1 MTNRFT
7 LLLGGLCLALLVLA
21 GCKARGLLTGRTD
34 LEAQWNFED
43 VQSLVFA
50 NQQWERE
57 FSALATDAEALYLVS
72 ERAGKVLR
80 LAYPV
85 GPESEFEEQALWR
98 RKGAEYEGAA
108 ILGDRLYLVDE
119 HSDRAT
125 NVFPALV
132 TLSLQDPAE
141 PLSVRPIRWEGLDC
155 DGGRCL
161 EGLAVVDQTVY
172 LLDERDHLPGG
183 GCTSRLYVTTLNA
196 LETGA
201 PAPTRTIDLAL
212 PDCDW
217 RYSALHAATVGRRT
231 YLLALR
237 TYCVWNAETKSCDED
252 AYVVEL
258 LDPAA
263 TPTVVS
269 SYRFPETTVNWWR
282 MANVSRNFEGIAL
295 GPDDALYL
303 VSDNRWSLDRQPKT
317 LLLRIPRR

>member
-1 MTNRFT
+1 MTHRFT

-43 VQSLVFA
+43 VQSLVFP

-57 FSALATDAEALYLVS
+57 FSALATDTEALYLIS
-72 ERAGKVLR
+72 ERAGKALR
-80 LAYPV
+80 LVYPV
-85 GPESEFEEQALWR
+85 GPDSEFKERSLWL
-98 RKGAEYEGAA
+98 RKGGEYEGAA
-108 ILGDRLYLVDE
+108 IQGGRLYLVDE
-119 HSDRAT
+119 HDDRGE
-125 NVFPALV
+125 NVSPALV
-132 TLSLQDPAE
+132 TLLLQNTAE
-141 PLSVRPIRWEGLDC
+141 PLSVRPLRWDGLDC

-161 EGLAVVDQTVY
+161 EGLAVVGQTVY

-183 GCTSRLYVTTLNA
+183 QCTSRLYVTTLNA

-201 PAPTRTIDLAL
+201 PAPTRTIELAL

-217 RYSALHAATVGRRT
+217 RYSALHAAPVGRRT

-237 TYCVWNAETKSCDED
+237 TRCVWNAETESCDED

-258 LDPAA
+258 LNPAA

-269 SYRFPETTVNWWR
+269 SYRFLETTVRWWR
-282 MANVSRNFEGIAL
+282 MANVSRNLEGIAL
-295 GPDDALYL
+295 GPDGAIYI
-303 VSDNRWSLDRQPKT
+303 VSDNRWFQGRQPKT